1 MSGARPTR
9 EATEAALLDAAFALL
24 GERGVLSGMT
34 MQEIADRA
42 ETSRGLAYHYFGSR
56 EELLRAAA
64 RRHINRRSQQLAGQD
79 QLPFAERMTGML
91 ETAFEYE
98 DAARLAVTLVLDH
111 DPSIRTLPFRRRVVE
126 RLEADVAEN
135 RLAIEDVPALYSLFV
150 SVIYGFMIMGE
161 RFAAEFKC
169 DKADLER
176 RVLAVCA
183 DIFSRLERPAGAEPS
198 DAREPVPVPEGAELD
213 LA

>member
-1 MSGARPTR
+1 
-9 EATEAALLDAAFALL
+9 
-24 GERGVLSGMT
+24 
-34 MQEIADRA
+34 
-42 ETSRGLAYHYFGSR
+42 
-56 EELLRAAA
+56 
-64 RRHINRRSQQLAGQD
+64 
-79 QLPFAERMTGML
+79 MTGML

-111 DPSIRTLPFRRRVVE
+111 DPSIRTLPFRRHVVE
-126 RLEADVAEN
+126 RLEQDVAEQ
-135 RLAIEDVPALYSLFV
+135 RLAIEDVPALYSVLV

-183 DIFSRLERPAGAEPS
+183 GIFSRLERPADADPS
-198 DAREPVPVPEGAELD
+198 APHQPVPIAEGAELGRT
-213 LA
+213 